1 MDSLKKSLKE
11 LKSLSLIARGDILK
25 MTTVAN
31 SGHPAGSMSSI
42 DMFLSVLNR
51 ANIFPED
58 PFNPDRDRIV
68 VSHGHTS
75 PGFYTALG
83 RMGFIDI
90 EEVISGF
97 RYAGSIFEG
106 HVTRGIPGV
115 EWSTGN
121 LGQGLSAGVGMALAA
136 KKRKKDY
143 RVYVFSSDGES
154 SKGQIA
160 EARRTAIKEGL
171 NNLIVLL
178 DYNDIQISGRARDIL
193 SVNIVGEYKAAGWNL
208 IEIDGHDFEQI
219 NKALEVAENEP
230 LRPTV
235 IVCKTNIGRGVS
247 FMENTPTYHGKA
259 LTKEQLSKALEE
271 LGLENDVEKYIERR
285 KNMALT
291 RDKLNYPN
299 IELKVETGQP
309 IVYEKGTKVANR
321 NAFGNAIA
329 DLAKLNK
336 DNFPV
341 VAIDC
346 DLKPSVNLGKFE
358 KVNPEGYI
366 QIGIEEHNAA
376 TIGGALSVSGVLTF
390 FADFGVFGLD
400 EVFNQQRLNDINHTN
415 LKTVVTHCGMD
426 VGEDGK
432 THHEVNYIGIV
443 RSLYYTKLIV
453 PCDANQT
460 DKAIRYAAKV
470 PGNFVIAMGRSNLPI
485 LLDEKGDVYYGND
498 YNFEYG
504 KLDIFRKGKD
514 LTVFTYGSFAH
525 LAVEAADKLKE
536 ENIQITVIG
545 VPTPLDF
552 DLIQVKEFV
561 DNTIVLTL
569 EDHNVENGLSNE
581 LSKAMIRNSLK
592 PSYFE
597 PMGLRDYTPSGT
609 INDLLKIYGYDVES
623 LVNKMKGL
631 IENK

>member
-1 MDSLKKSLKE
+1 LKKSLKE
-11 LKSLSLIARGDILK
+11 LKNLSLIARGDILK
-25 MTTVAN
+25 MTTVAD
-31 SGHPAGSMSSI
+31 SGHPGGSMSSI
-42 DMFLSVLNR
+42 DMFLSVINR
-51 ANIFPED
+51 ANIFPDD

-75 PGFYTALG
+75 PGFYVALA

-90 EEVISGF
+90 EELISGF

-106 HVTRGIPGV
+106 HVTRGIPGI

-143 RVYVFSSDGES
+143 RVYAFSSDGES
-154 SKGQIA
+154 AKGQIA

-193 SVNIVGEYKAAGWNL
+193 SVNIVGEYEAAGWNVL
-208 IEIDGHDFEQI
+208 EINGHDFEQI
-219 NKALEVAENEP
+219 NKSLEIAENEQ

-235 IVCKTNIGRGVS
+235 IVAKTIIGKGVS

-259 LTKEQLSKALEE
+259 LNKEQLNKALEE
-271 LGLENDVEKYIERR
+271 LGIENDVEKYIERR
-285 KNMALT
+285 KNMSLT

-299 IELKVETGQP
+299 IELNVDTGQP
-309 IVYEKGTKVANR
+309 TVYKRGEKVANR

-329 DLAKLNK
+329 DIAKLNMAK
-336 DNFPV
+336 FPV

-346 DLKPSVNLGKFE
+346 DLKPSVKLEKFE
-358 KVNPEGYI
+358 KVNPDGYV

-376 TIGGALSVSGVLTF
+376 TIGGAMSVNGVLTF
-390 FADFGVFGLD
+390 FSDFGVFGLD
-400 EVFNQQRLNDINHTN
+400 ETFNQQRLNDINHTN
-415 LKTVVTHCGMD
+415 LKTVVTHCGID

-432 THHEVNYIGIV
+432 THHEVNYIGII
-443 RSLYYTKLIV
+443 RSLYHTKLIV

-460 DKAIRYAAKV
+460 DKAVRYAAKV
-470 PGNFVIAMGRSNLPI
+470 PGNVVIALGRSSLPV
-485 LLDEKGDVYYGND
+485 LLDEEGNVYYDND

-514 LTVFTYGSFAH
+514 LTIFTYGSFAH

-536 ENIQITVIG
+536 EGIHITVIG
-545 VPTPLDF
+545 VPTPLAF
-552 DLIQVKEFV
+552 DLNDVKEYV

-581 LSKAMIRNSLK
+581 LAKEMIKNSVR

-597 PMGLRDYTPSGT
+597 PMGLRDYAPSGT
-609 INDLLKIYGYDVES
+609 IEDLLKIYGFDVES
-623 LVNKMKGL
+623 LVKKMKGL
-631 IENK
+631 LDNK